1 MEEIKYIGLDETWI
15 QKYILLAF
23 RIHKLMQITYESPF
37 VEVYYGPP
45 AWQSQVEAEPVL
57 EASELVRQTMNL
69 ADALPV
75 QGFVPN
81 REVYL
86 EKHIKAMETICRKLS
101 GEAFS
106 LQEETRYC
114 LDISPTWTPEK
125 QFEAAHS
132 LYETVLPG
140 TGSLAERLQTYK
152 TVLALPLNQA
162 DVLTSFIEQAFA
174 EARKRTNTFLK
185 MPQNEM
191 IEIEYRPT
199 WEYDAAAYYQGNY
212 RTHVVMNVS
221 ATAAYMSRLFDHKVC
236 HEGYPGHHTEYV
248 LKEQQLVRKEEYLE
262 QTLVLTLCPQSVL
275 TEGIAMVA
283 YEMIFAEGE
292 AEQWITEH
300 VYSPLQKEVDAT
312 VLLRLRQASE
322 MLQSVWD
329 NAAILLDEGR
339 PEQEVVQYFI
349 THMLLT
355 EEKASQMVAHLKHP
369 VWGLYNLAYTS
380 GQKLIRQWLQGP
392 DRRAVFYRFLTEQ
405 FIPTQLEKNM

>member
-1 MEEIKYIGLDETWI
+1 MSETWL
-15 QKYILLAF
+15 QKYIFLAF
-23 RIHKLMQITYESPF
+23 RIHKLMRTTYKSLF

-57 EASELVRQTMNL
+57 EASELVRQAMNL

-106 LQEETRYC
+106 LQEEARYC
-114 LDISPTWTPEK
+114 LDIFPTWTPEK
-125 QFEAAHS
+125 QFEEAHS

-140 TGSLAERLQTYK
+140 TGNLAERLQTYK
-152 TVLALPLNQA
+152 TMLALPLDQTHM
-162 DVLTSFIEQAFA
+162 LTSFIEQAFA

-185 MPQNEM
+185 LPQSET

-248 LKEQQLVRKEEYLE
+248 LKELELVRKEEYLE

-275 TEGIAMVA
+275 TEGIATVA
-283 YEMIFAEGE
+283 HEIIFAEGE
-292 AEQWITEH
+292 AEQWIAEH
-300 VYSPLQKEVDAT
+300 VYSLLQKDVNAT
-312 VLLRLRQASE
+312 VLLRLRQASD
-322 MLQSVWD
+322 MLQGVWD
-329 NAAILLDEGR
+329 NAALLLDEGR

-349 THMLLT
+349 THMLT
-355 EEKASQMVAHLKHP
+355 KEERV
-369 VWGLYNLAYTS
+369 
-380 GQKLIRQWLQGP
+380 
-392 DRRAVFYRFLTEQ
+392 
-405 FIPTQLEKNM
+405 